1 MSSPQA
7 SNSDGSATNSF
18 NCFADIVLVVIV
30 IVIVDGVDKVHISTT
45 SLTCPSR
52 ALMAV
57 IQAQSGFV
65 RSDGEM
71 SSKIG
76 RAHV

>member
-7 SNSDGSATNSF
+7 SNSVGSATNSF

-30 IVIVDGVDKVHISTT
+30 IVIVDGMDKVHISTT

-57 IQAQSGFV
+57 MQAQSGFV
-65 RSDGEM
+65 RSDGEV
-71 SSKIG
+71 SSNSK
-76 RAHV
+76 RS